1 MRVSFSSNDSR
12 ECGERDNILWANE
25 RKSGLVNFQREGERD
40 RSEDVKRLRYIGVF
54 LSVDGRRVDRFE
66 KRRRKA
72 TVFPVS
78 LHPTTNE

>member
-1 MRVSFSSNDSR
+1 MGKRKEKRVGQFSAR
-12 ECGERDNILWANE
+12 GRA
-25 RKSGLVNFQREGERD
+25 